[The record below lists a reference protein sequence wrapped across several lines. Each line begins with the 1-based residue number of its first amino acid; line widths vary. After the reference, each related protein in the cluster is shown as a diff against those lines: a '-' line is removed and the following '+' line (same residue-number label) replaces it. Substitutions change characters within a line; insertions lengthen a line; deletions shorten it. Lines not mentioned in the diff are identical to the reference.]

1 MNDFIFKKHKILFL
15 NICENMDTYPHMRCA
30 SLYKDIKGWEKR
42 KFKFAEHVS
51 GSDMSKWYGEWKQYI
66 NEYDTVFI
74 GDGGRGPDIVAYLN
88 KVNPNIRVILYYLDT
103 IFPGHRCEPCN
114 YKDLNCEMY
123 TFDKENAKKYGIPF
137 KHFYYPYMS
146 LNNASQL
153 ENVNASISDNDVND
167 IFFVGQDKDR
177 LAYLL
182 QLRENFIEM
191 GLSCDFHI
199 KRDPH
204 SLYWPWN
211 KKHTFKDGISYDD
224 VISRIK
230 GCRAILDIVQEGQ
243 HGLTWRPME
252 AMCFGKKLITN
263 FTDIINYPFY
273 NPENIF
279 VLGTRKINELPSFVS
294 TSPVKVDK
302 SIRDEY
308 VFENWLE
315 SFFIE

>member
-1 MNDFIFKKHKILFL
+1 MIFILSVIHI
-15 NICENMDTYPHMRCA
+15 
-30 SLYKDIKGWEKR
+30 
-42 KFKFAEHVS
+42 V
-51 GSDMSKWYGEWKQYI
+51 YI
-66 NEYDTVFI
+66 
-74 GDGGRGPDIVAYLN
+74 
-88 KVNPNIRVILYYLDT
+88 
-103 IFPGHRCEPCN
+103 GH
-114 YKDLNCEMY
+114 
-123 TFDKENAKKYGIPF
+123 GI
-137 KHFYYPYMS
+137 
-146 LNNASQL
+146 
-153 ENVNASISDNDVND
+153 
-167 IFFVGQDKDR
+167 
-177 LAYLL
+177 
-182 QLRENFIEM
+182 
-191 GLSCDFHI
+191 
-199 KRDPH
+199 
-204 SLYWPWN
+204 
-211 KKHTFKDGISYDD
+211 KKHTFKDGISYDEI
-224 VISRIK
+224 ISRIK